1 MPKTNKMTKKQ
12 FTEKFAELPNLKPIF
27 VTSAKECLKGDV
39 YDDEDSL
46 VQYLIDQYGN
56 RGSRKQIESML
67 SEELLAELKLFVCDD
82 ILGEDHAMQIR
93 LVSKTTKIAELKKI
107 ILDQKVVITSLS
119 DQLGRINKQ
128 R

>member
-27 VTSAKECLKGDV
+27 VTFAKECLKRDV
-39 YDDEDSL
+39 YDGEDSL

-107 ILDQKVVITSLS
+107 VVGQKVVIE
-119 DQLGRINKQ
+119 QLKKQ
-128 R
+128 IR